1 MAENNV
7 LQTLKI
13 DDNYFS
19 IKTCWEQLGLTQ
31 QYMLT
36 LLSRDEYTPV
46 ANTQPSSTDTLYTDP
61 VSGNLAGFHAG
72 QCVIYP
78 DTDVQDGWGL
88 SIAKHVLYNE
98 QGIPIKVLWY
108 HATDI
113 EKRIT
118 SLEENVIKNFYGCLG
133 TGLWIND
140 FPWQNDA
147 VWGNGF

>member
-88 SIAKHVLYNE
+88 SIAKHVLY
-98 QGIPIKVLWY
+98 L
-108 HATDI
+108 
-113 EKRIT
+113 
-118 SLEENVIKNFYGCLG
+118 SLIH
-133 TGLWIND
+133 I
-140 FPWQNDA
+140 
-147 VWGNGF
+147 